1 MLPRTMNNQ
10 DPELPSS
17 LEDTQLGTARILAL
31 IKLEDREAMSPLVE
45 LAQNLEICATAD
57 DFVEKCSGSQYEVA
71 ILPIGVLP
79 PDDRMLLRS
88 YLTSLE
94 LHPSIILYSST
105 SVSPQWSGRLD
116 AEDITIVLRPFT
128 EGKLRD
134 VISHAIEEF
143 GERSRRLRC

>member
-1 MLPRTMNNQ
+1 MNNK

-17 LEDTQLGTARILAL
+17 LEDTQLGTSRILAL
-31 IKLEDREAMSPLVE
+31 IRLEDREAMSQL
-45 LAQNLEICATAD
+45 LALPHNLEICATAD
-57 DFVEKCSGSQYEVA
+57 QFVEKCSRSQYEVA

-94 LHPSIILYSST
+94 LHPSIILYSS
-105 SVSPQWSGRLD
+105 SSSPHWPGWLD
-116 AEDITIVLRPFT
+116 AEDITLVLRPFT
-128 EGKLRD
+128 EAKFQG